1 MSRPTGHDIVR
12 DDSQS
17 SHQGAFDALAFGMGA
32 SQGEHVFHP
41 TLPAKSKNM
50 RISVE
55 GKLAEGVI
63 SKDVVQY
70 IVTVIGTAPQHLQR
84 DRVYRL
90 SCQRPQHGDTYVHPQ
105 HVDPGRRP
113 RGHDRP
119 RKRRGSPTSRDGP

>member
-41 TLPAKSKNM
+41 TLPQAKSKNM
-50 RISVE
+50 RIS
-55 GKLAEGVI
+55 
-63 SKDVVQY
+63 VVQY